1 MDTAN
6 DFRIKFAEK
15 GLSELERV
23 IQAVKVQRR
32 KEILKEIRSM
42 QSEMQIVK
50 YSYLNPDELLELE
63 NFKNVVDKAKQL
75 REILKNAEKDFNWK
89 LADYWLE
96 YLVDLPKLMRRG
108 VISKP
113 YEAIRFFSG
122 EIVNRKSIGKLWLC
136 NVDCGFRMD
145 IVTNSD
151 EFKPNTFAVIAYLPP
166 REFDGIISEGM
177 FVPASLQKK
186 GELEINEIRS
196 IADKLG
202 EVESILIELLS

>member
-6 DFRIKFAEK
+6 DFRIRLAEK
-15 GLSELERV
+15 GLSELERI
-23 IQAVKVQRR
+23 IQAVKVQGR
-32 KEILKEIRSM
+32 KEILKEIRNM

-50 YSYLNPDELLELE
+50 YSYLSPDELTELE
-63 NFKNVVDKAKQL
+63 NFKNIVRKAEKL
-75 REILKNAEKDFNWK
+75 REALKNAERDFNWK
-89 LADYWLE
+89 LADYWLG
-96 YLVDLPKLMRRG
+96 YLVDLQKLMKRG

-122 EIVNRKSIGKLWLC
+122 EIVNRKSLGKLWLC

-145 IVTNSD
+145 IITNSD

-166 REFDGIISEGM
+166 REFDGMISEGM

-186 GELEINEIRS
+186 GELELEEIRS

-202 EVESILIELLS
+202 EVESVLIELLS

>member
-6 DFRIKFAEK
+6 DFRIKLAEK
-15 GLSELERV
+15 GLNELERL
-23 IQAVKVQRR
+23 INAVKVQRR
-32 KEILKEIRSM
+32 KEIAKEIKSM

-50 YSYLNPDELLELE
+50 FSYLNSDELLELE
-63 NFKNVVDKAKQL
+63 NFKNIVNKVKEI
-75 REILKNAEKDFNWK
+75 REILKNAERDFNWK
-89 LADYWLE
+89 LADYWLK
-96 YLVDLPKLMRRG
+96 YLIDLPKLMMRG
-108 VISKP
+108 EISKS

-122 EIVNRKSIGKLWLC
+122 EIMNRKQIGKLWLC
-136 NVDCGFRMD
+136 SVDCGFRMD
-145 IVTNSD
+145 VVTNSD

-166 REFDGIISEGM
+166 RDFGGYISEGM

-186 GELEINEIRS
+186 GELELEEIRS